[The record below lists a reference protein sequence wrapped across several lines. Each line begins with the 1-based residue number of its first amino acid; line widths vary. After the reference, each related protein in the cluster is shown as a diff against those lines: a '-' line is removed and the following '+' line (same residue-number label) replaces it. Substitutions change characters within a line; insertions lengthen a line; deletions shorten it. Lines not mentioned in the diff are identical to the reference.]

1 MEKMDNIE
9 QARGII
15 SDLLVD
21 GVHQWLTCA
30 THDDD
35 DWQYIDRVRAEN
47 DFADAVLFHATDEKT
62 RNIIVS
68 VLMESALDTFES
80 IIMGWD
86 DELLKDIPA
95 ILDGVARGKEWMTQH
110 GTVKRPNRWLGI
122 EDTGDK

>member
-1 MEKMDNIE
+1 MEKMNNID
-9 QARGII
+9 QGLGII

-21 GVHQWLTCA
+21 GVDQWLTSA

-47 DFADAVLFHATDEKT
+47 DFATAVLFHATDEKT
-62 RNIIVS
+62 QNIIVS

-86 DELLKDIPA
+86 DELQQDIPA
-95 ILDGVARGKEWMTQH
+95 IVDGIARGRKWMTQH
-110 GTVKRPNRWLGI
+110 ATVKRPNRWLGI
-122 EDTGDK
+122 ENEGDK